1 VIGKVIVREVVAG
14 EMIPVDAVAR
24 KSMRAKSVPGK
35 SMRAKSVTHVD
46 RTVTSKAME
55 AMEAMEASARV
66 KAAFG
71 PLQVTR
77 QSAPTA
83 TLVARIAI
91 VLFMGGSQ

>member
-1 VIGKVIVREVVAG
+1 MIGKVIVREVVAG

-55 AMEAMEASARV
+55 AMGASAAHV
-66 KAAFG
+66 EAAAAKMKAAFG
-71 PLQVTR
+71 PLQGR
-77 QSAPTA
+77 
-83 TLVARIAI
+83 R
-91 VLFMGGSQ
+91 

>member
-1 VIGKVIVREVVAG
+1 MIGKVIVREVVAG

-55 AMEAMEASARV
+55 AMEASARV
-66 KAAFG
+66 KAAAAKMKAAFG
-71 PLQVTR
+71 PLQGR
-77 QSAPTA
+77 
-83 TLVARIAI
+83 R
-91 VLFMGGSQ
+91 

>member
-1 VIGKVIVREVVAG
+1 MICKVAGITDCMIVTKVVAG

-55 AMEAMEASARV
+55 AMEASARV
-66 KAAFG
+66 KAAAAHVEAVAAKMKAAFG
-71 PLQVTR
+71 PLQGR
-77 QSAPTA
+77 
-83 TLVARIAI
+83 R
-91 VLFMGGSQ
+91 

>member
-46 RTVTSKAME
+46 RTVTSKA
-55 AMEAMEASARV
+55 
-66 KAAFG
+66 
-71 PLQVTR
+71 
-77 QSAPTA
+77 